1 MHGVVLE
8 IEIKINTPALDFP
21 LIGVLTKHSS
31 RRISVCLA
39 PLNGGYKISSYPN
52 YGTGHQRL
60 APSLIHQISFDQ
72 SDCARKLYFCNKY
85 DSFVILPIN
94 IQQIHLFWKKN
105 FKKIVPLK
113 PHPVFTKLHGLETRC
128 SCKTQHPKK
137 WLNWN
142 TFLKLFTLVT
152 KKTLQKIN
160 NKQTSKF

>member
-1 MHGVVLE
+1 MHGVVFE

-39 PLNGGYKISSYPN
+39 PLNGGYKISSYLN

-85 DSFVILPIN
+85 EFCYITDKHSTDPPILKKKI
-94 IQQIHLFWKKN
+94 KKN
-105 FKKIVPLK
+105 CTFKAS
-113 PHPVFTKLHGLETRC
+113 
-128 SCKTQHPKK
+128 SCIHKAPRPR
-137 WLNWN
+137 N
-142 TFLKLFTLVT
+142 
-152 KKTLQKIN
+152 
-160 NKQTSKF
+160 

>member
-1 MHGVVLE
+1 MHGVVFE

-39 PLNGGYKISSYPN
+39 PLNGDPN

-94 IQQIHLFWKKN
+94 IQQIHLF
-105 FKKIVPLK
+105 
-113 PHPVFTKLHGLETRC
+113 
-128 SCKTQHPKK
+128 
-137 WLNWN
+137 
-142 TFLKLFTLVT
+142 
-152 KKTLQKIN
+152 
-160 NKQTSKF
+160 